1 MAGGASCKFTKQRRL
16 DMTSSKKIGIFGT
29 SGMAREV
36 GDIATALALEPIYVA
51 HSEADADELDAASQV
66 MLEKDL
72 KIDAELAFVIGIADG
87 NIRKA
92 IADRYSKTLSFTNLI
107 HPNATFGRGQLE
119 LVEKQKG
126 VIIASGV
133 RFTSS
138 IECGDFC
145 IFNQNSTIAHDCSI
159 GSFVHISPGAN
170 ISGNVNIG
178 DNCWVGAGAV
188 INQGKSCKKLILG
201 SNSTIGSGAVV
212 LSDCSPDSTYVGVP
226 ARKIS

>member
-1 MAGGASCKFTKQRRL
+1 
-16 DMTSSKKIGIFGT
+16 MTSPREIGVFGT
-29 SGMAREV
+29 SGMAREA
-36 GDIATALALEPIYVA
+36 GDIAIALGLEPIYVA
-51 HSEADADELDAASQV
+51 HSETDAEELGAASQV
-66 MLEKDL
+66 ILEKDL
-72 KIDAELAFVIGIADG
+72 KTYAELAFVIGIADG

-92 IADRYSKTLSFTNLI
+92 IADRYSETLIFTNLI

-119 LVEKQKG
+119 LIEKQKG

-170 ISGNVNIG
+170 ISGNVDIG
-178 DNCWVGAGAV
+178 ENCWVGAGAV
-188 INQGKSCKKLILG
+188 INQGQPGKKLILG
-201 SNSTIGSGAVV
+201 NNSTIGSGSVV
-212 LSDCSPDSTYVGVP
+212 LGDCSSDTTYVGVP